1 MPFPYDKYPWLN
13 FQELN
18 LAYFIKHFREIFQQ
32 WDQLYHDLLDWK
44 DATDADLAE
53 WKTTV

>member
-1 MPFPYDKYPWLN
+1 MPFPFDKYPWLN

-32 WDQLYHDLLDWK
+32 WDTLLHEMYDWK
-44 DATDADLAE
+44 DAT
-53 WKTTV
+53 